1 MTAADENLS
10 LSLKSLG
17 LWAPGGL
24 QCAEGG
30 THAILEPE
38 LQIAVADALSD
49 GMADV
54 RCQKC
59 GEPVDLRPLHQ
70 L

>member
-1 MTAADENLS
+1 MTDPHLS
-10 LSLKSLG
+10 LSLKTLG
-17 LWAPGGL
+17 LYAPDGL
-24 QCAEGG
+24 ECAEGG

-38 LQIAVADALSD
+38 LQVAVADVLAD
-49 GMADV
+49 GAADV

-59 GEPVDLRPLHQ
+59 GGPVDLRRLHD

>member
-1 MTAADENLS
+1 MTDLT

-17 LWAPGGL
+17 LFAPDGL
-24 QCAEGG
+24 DCTAGG

-38 LQIAVADALSD
+38 LQIAVNAAHADGA
-49 GMADV
+49 ADV
-54 RCQKC
+54 KCRKC
-59 GEPVDLRPLHQ
+59 GQPVDLRPLHQ